1 MEKHLLRICL
11 FFLFTSVELFASDL
25 TVRLLQRSNS
35 GKTLVVD
42 KGAWEGAKLNDI
54 ALIIRPETT
63 QTGQT
68 KLRPIARLRSV
79 KLFDTTSIW
88 VILEEFEKLEFKD
101 KMKVYLLTESDL
113 LQGRKELSMGRSSL
127 VSNISEAKDFTKNQ
141 MKQDQLHLSKKKD
154 NYDEAKVLHKNRKI
168 PSKDIELLDIDK
180 WEGSEASRHV
190 SRSSLYRS
198 QYAEDFSTRKRIATF
213 DKMAAHFIE
222 KFSHPHFNRDYF
234 FDEQKRDANN
244 DFFQDSSL
252 KNTLYDRTVMERAK
266 DREAQAKLLREFKEK
281 GPAWSDDY
289 SDEELSELV
298 TRAGVTSEI
307 LRQEEKVMSRYRGN
321 FIASFNLNIF
331 DNENNLDPDNHQN
344 NRYDLEVGM
353 EFWPFKK
360 FDNAISKF
368 TLELAFRRGKDGF
381 EADYYNAL
389 STDYSLSG
397 FINFYPFRTPS
408 DVNRNVF
415 FLGLGLRTGYANLEI
430 PSIGEKGNYQLLS
443 FPALRAGF
451 KYSFYNGYGA
461 RMTFTYE
468 NSNFS
473 RIETNQLTTGALKDN
488 LSLTEGKLGMSLIK
502 LF

>member
-1 MEKHLLRICL
+1 MKKHLLRICL
-11 FFLFTSVELFASDL
+11 FFLFFSANLFAEDL

-35 GKTLVVD
+35 GKTFVVD
-42 KGAWEGAKLNDI
+42 KGSWEGAKLNDI
-54 ALIIRPETT
+54 ALIIIPETT

-68 KLRPIARLRSV
+68 KLKPISRLRSV
-79 KLFDTTSIW
+79 KLFDTTSVW
-88 VILEEFEKLEFKD
+88 VVLEEFEKLNFKD

-113 LQGRKELSMGRSSL
+113 LEGREELTIARSSL
-127 VSNISEAKDFTKNQ
+127 VARGQEAREFTKNQ

-154 NYDEAKVLHKNRKI
+154 QYEESKVLHKNRKI
-168 PSKDIELLDIDK
+168 PNTDVELLDVDK
-180 WEGSEASRHV
+180 WEGNESNKQLSRT
-190 SRSSLYRS
+190 SLYRS
-198 QYAEDFSTRKRIATF
+198 AYAEDFAVRKRIATF

-222 KFSHPHFNRDYF
+222 KFSHPSFNRDYF
-234 FDEQKRDANN
+234 FDEQKRDGTN
-244 DFFQDSSL
+244 DLFQDSSL

-266 DREAQAKLLREFKEK
+266 DREASAKLVREFREK
-281 GPAWSDDY
+281 GPSWSDEY

-307 LRQEEKVMSRYRGN
+307 IRQEEKVMSRYRGS
-321 FIASFNLNIF
+321 FIATFNLNIL

-344 NRYDLEVGM
+344 NRYDLEIGM

-360 FDNAISKF
+360 FDNALSKF
-368 TLELAFRRGKDGF
+368 TLELGFRRGKDGF

-397 FINFYPFRTPS
+397 FINFYPFRAAT
-408 DVNRNVF
+408 DINRNVF
-415 FLGLGLRTGYANLEI
+415 FLGLGMRTGYANLEV
-430 PSIGEKGNYQLLS
+430 PSIDEKGNYQLLS
-443 FPALRAGF
+443 FPAIRAGF

-468 NSNFS
+468 NINFS
-473 RIETNQLTTGALKDN
+473 RIETNQVTTGALKDN
-488 LSLTEGKLGMSLIK
+488 LSLTEGKLGMSLTK